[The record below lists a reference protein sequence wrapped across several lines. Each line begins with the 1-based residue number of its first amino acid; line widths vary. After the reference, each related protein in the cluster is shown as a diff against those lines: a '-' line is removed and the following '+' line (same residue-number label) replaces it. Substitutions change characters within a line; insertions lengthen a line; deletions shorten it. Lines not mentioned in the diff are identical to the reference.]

1 MKQVLVS
8 KQEGKLNAKQ
18 KIIQHTLQK
27 QLSMLKLQE
36 VLILSSFVIGGV
48 LGRTLMQPLPS
59 VEPITFFAVLA
70 GALFGKKKGAFIGG
84 LTWFL
89 SNFFMFG
96 GQGPWSA
103 LHVLAGLVA
112 GYLGGFLEKKA
123 GYIKTI
129 IVFVIATLFFEVTMN
144 ISSGFF
150 FGFGI
155 LLSFLTAIPFM
166 LVHLFSNV
174 VFSLLIPS
182 TKKLIEEKGML
193 NEKELYKTMLKRLQF
208 WRPKDE

>member
-1 MKQVLVS
+1 MVS

-18 KIIQHTLQK
+18 RLLQHTLQK

-48 LGRTLMQPLPS
+48 LGRTLMQSLPS
-59 VEPITFFAVLA
+59 VEPITFFAILA
-70 GALFGKKKGAFIGG
+70 GTLFGKKKGAFIGG
-84 LTWFL
+84 LTWWL

-103 LHVLAGLVA
+103 IHVLAGLVA
-112 GYLGGFLEKKA
+112 GFLGGFLEKKA
-123 GYIKTI
+123 GYAKTI
-129 IVFVIATLFFEVTMN
+129 LIFIIATLFFELTMN

-155 LLSFLTAIPFM
+155 MLSFLTAIP
-166 LVHLFSNV
+166 LIIVHLLSNIF
-174 VFSLLIPS
+174 FSLFIPS

-208 WRPKDE
+208 WKPKDEN